1 MRVTFDSAVLKVG
14 RAALVSLAATF
25 CLAGLGHAQSA
36 PEAGTLLQQIEK
48 QKQPALP
55 PKAGPLFAPPAV
67 LESLGGATV
76 VVTEFRFAG
85 NTRLTNA
92 QLASAVAGFKG
103 RPLNFAEL
111 QSAAI
116 AVATTYRKAGW
127 VVRAYLPKQDVTG
140 GTVTIQIVEAKFGA
154 VRVEGTTLMSASRLT
169 RIVDSAQP
177 PGTALNAQ
185 ALDRGLLLINDLPG
199 IKAEGRLAEGQSEG
213 ETDLVLQVGDGKEV
227 TGDVDTDNAGARST
241 GLNRVIADV
250 SVNSLF
256 GLGDRIDAML
266 LHSLGSDYERTA
278 YSQPI
283 GSDGLRVGVNASHLT
298 YHVVTAALAALD
310 ARGTSTTAGA
320 EATYPLWRDRL
331 QNLYVSFTVDDKR
344 FDNKSSGAIT
354 SAYSVRTAGLGLYG
368 NLFDQFRGG
377 GANSASL
384 TVEEGNVDL
393 GDSPNEAADGAT
405 TNTNGGFRKLHFSAS
420 RQQTITEQFSLY
432 AALSGQLTNKNID
445 SSEKFYLG
453 GSSAVRAYPANEGG
467 GSEGAMLNFEA
478 RERLPA
484 NFNLIGFFDVGTVE
498 VNKDNDITGAAH
510 PNTDSLKGV
519 GFTVGWTA
527 HMGLAVTASYARRI
541 GHNPDPTSTGTDQD
555 GSLDLNRIWLQASV
569 PFSF

>member
-1 MRVTFDSAVLKVG
+1 MRVTHDSADLKWG
-14 RAALVSLAATF
+14 RAAFVSLAATF
-25 CLAGLGHAQSA
+25 CLAALSHAQSA

-76 VVTEFRFAG
+76 VVKEFRFAG

-92 QLASAVAGFKG
+92 QLGAAVASFKG

-111 QSAAI
+111 QSAAM
-116 AVATTYRKAGW
+116 AVAAAYRKAGW
-127 VVRAYLPKQDVTG
+127 VVRAYLPKQDVTA
-140 GTVTIQIVEAKFGA
+140 GTVTIQVVEAKFGA
-154 VRVEGTTLMSASRLT
+154 VHVEGTTLMSASRLT
-169 RIVDSAQP
+169 RIIDAAQP

-199 IKAEGRLAEGQSEG
+199 IKAEGRLEEGQHEA
-213 ETDLVLQVGDGKEV
+213 ETDLVLRVGDGKEV
-227 TGDVDTDNAGARST
+227 TGDVATDNAGARST
-241 GLNRVIADV
+241 GLNRVIADL

-266 LHSLGSDYERTA
+266 LHSLGSDYERAA

-283 GSDGLRVGVNASHLT
+283 GSEGLRVGVNASHLT
-298 YHVVTAALAALD
+298 YHVITAALAALD

-320 EATYPLWRDRL
+320 EATYPLLRDRT
-331 QNLYVSFTVDDKR
+331 QNLYVSLAVDDKR

-354 SAYSVRTAGLGLYG
+354 SAYSVRTVSLGLYG
-368 NLFDQFRGG
+368 NLFDQFLGG
-377 GANSASL
+377 GANNASL
-384 TVEEGNVDL
+384 TVEEGNADL
-393 GDSPNEAADGAT
+393 GGSPNEAADGAT
-405 TNTNGGFRKLHFSAS
+405 TDTNGGYRKLHVSAS

-453 GSSAVRAYPANEGG
+453 GSSGVRAYPANEGG
-467 GSEGAMLNFEA
+467 GAQGVMLNLEA

-484 NFNLIGFFDVGTVE
+484 NFNVIGFFDLGSVQ
-498 VNKDNDITGAAH
+498 VNKDNDIAGAAR
-510 PNTDSLKGV
+510 PNSDTLKGV
-519 GFTVGWTA
+519 GFSVGWTA
-527 HMGLAVTASYARRI
+527 HMGLALTASFARRI
-541 GHNPDPTSTGTDQD
+541 GHNPDPTVTGTDQD
-555 GSLDLNRIWLQASV
+555 GSLDLNRVWLQASV
-569 PFSF
+569 PF